1 MNTAAPSPPPQAS
14 FSKEVAAEGG
24 RRFASRKCGRGEK
37 SESFCVLFSSS
48 PCGREGVIASAAK
61 PSRKT
66 VSYRSAANVEKG
78 RRNNHNAFQRA
89 SGFTLLE
96 MMIVLSVL
104 AILLL
109 IAVPTVQDS
118 TIRKQI
124 DNAIPLAD
132 IAKKPIDDARKNAH
146 VLLPN
151 NAAAG
156 LPVPEKIV
164 NQHIKAI
171 TIENGAIHLTFGY
184 RANGAIK
191 DKTLSLR
198 PAIVED
204 AKIVPITWICGN
216 ANAPDPMTIK
226 GQNRTDVPE
235 RYLPFACRA
244 SAK

>member
-1 MNTAAPSPPPQAS
+1 MNAAAPSPPPQAS
-14 FSKEVAAEGG
+14 FSKEVAAEGE
-24 RRFASRKCGRGEK
+24 RRFASRKCERGEK
-37 SESFCVLFSSS
+37 RL
-48 PCGREGVIASAAK
+48 
-61 PSRKT
+61 
-66 VSYRSAANVEKG
+66 
-78 RRNNHNAFQRA
+78 

-109 IAVPTVQDS
+109 MAMPVAQDS

-132 IAKKPIDDARKNAH
+132 IAKKPIDDAWKTAH

-156 LPVPEKIV
+156 LPIPEKIV
-164 NQHIKAI
+164 NQHIKAV
-171 TIENGAIHLTFGY
+171 TIENGVIHVTFGY

-226 GQNRTDVPE
+226 GQSRTDVPE
-235 RYLPFACRA
+235 RYLPFVCRA
-244 SAK
+244 PAK